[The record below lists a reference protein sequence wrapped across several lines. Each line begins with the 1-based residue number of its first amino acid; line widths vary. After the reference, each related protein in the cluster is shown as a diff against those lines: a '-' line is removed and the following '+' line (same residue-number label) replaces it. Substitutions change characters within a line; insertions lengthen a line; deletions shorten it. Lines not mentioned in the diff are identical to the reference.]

1 MKKKILICDYP
12 NALECNYE
20 PTMQSVK
27 TAWMSRGKQQETE
40 LEFEVYAYEGD
51 AKLIQKL
58 QGVTGLIT
66 GFLEIGEHILAE
78 AESLS
83 CITVSG
89 EGYSNIDMEAAKRHG
104 VTVCHIREYCTE
116 EVAEHAFALIGALN
130 RNLKYYTNK
139 TEQEKEWKYH
149 TIAGGK
155 NLSSQTLAIFGYGKI
170 GKRVAQIANAY
181 GMEVLAVDPYAAS
194 HEEPKRLAEQAGVT
208 LIGTD
213 EALERADILSNHMNL
228 TAENYHFFDDMAFEK
243 MKQHPIFINV
253 GRGKSVDEAALLRAL
268 DTGKIRAAG
277 LDVLEAE
284 EPDLEKCGLL
294 GRDNVIITPHS
305 AFYSSESIEKLQL
318 ISGANLG
325 YFLAGNPKK
334 IDEIVTK

>member
-40 LEFEVYAYEGD
+40 LEFEVYAYEED

-83 CITVSG
+83 CISVSG
-89 EGYSNIDMEAAKRHG
+89 VGYSHIDMEAAKRHG

-130 RNLKYYTNK
+130 LN
-139 TEQEKEWKYH
+139 
-149 TIAGGK
+149 
-155 NLSSQTLAIFGYGKI
+155 
-170 GKRVAQIANAY
+170 
-181 GMEVLAVDPYAAS
+181 
-194 HEEPKRLAEQAGVT
+194 
-208 LIGTD
+208 
-213 EALERADILSNHMNL
+213 
-228 TAENYHFFDDMAFEK
+228 
-243 MKQHPIFINV
+243 
-253 GRGKSVDEAALLRAL
+253 
-268 DTGKIRAAG
+268 
-277 LDVLEAE
+277 
-284 EPDLEKCGLL
+284 
-294 GRDNVIITPHS
+294 
-305 AFYSSESIEKLQL
+305 
-318 ISGANLG
+318 
-325 YFLAGNPKK
+325 
-334 IDEIVTK
+334 